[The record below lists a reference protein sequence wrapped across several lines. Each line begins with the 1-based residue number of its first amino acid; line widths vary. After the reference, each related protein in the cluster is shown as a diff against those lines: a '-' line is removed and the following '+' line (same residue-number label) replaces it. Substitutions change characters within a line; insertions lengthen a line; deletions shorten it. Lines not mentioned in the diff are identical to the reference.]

1 MSIQVKISQ
10 SFLTQEQF
18 VEVSNNQLG
27 GLILKICEIDEQKEA
42 YNPRLYLEKD
52 EALALAKM
60 LIEIANN

>member
-10 SFLTQEQF
+10 SFSTQEQF

-27 GLILKICEIDEQKEA
+27 GLILKICEIDEQGEA
-42 YNPRLYLEKD
+42 YNPRLYLEKE

-60 LIEIANN
+60 LTEIANN